1 MKKLIPA
8 FLFFL
13 FLSTK
18 FVFGSIENTNSNFT
32 KMEELPEEEIKD
44 ISKDNEAKLKFEN
57 ECENLEK
64 AIKKQEMMNAVKAIK
79 ELKKKEL
86 YKNMKQDLQ
95 NLEQNLE
102 EKEVNIQKYVEKE
115 NKLQIQIDENNILT
129 AEKRKEMQKMKDDLS
144 KEFEK
149 QEKVK
154 QNLQNEIDVCE
165 TEFWSI
171 NTEQHE
177 AEMLENVKLKYIEEL
192 IAKEEELKKIK
203 LKNQGM
209 EEEIKRK
216 KAINLQLEREG
227 KKYHF
232 YLEEDDTQKF
242 L

>member
-1 MKKLIPA
+1 VKI
-8 FLFFL
+8 
-13 FLSTK
+13 
-18 FVFGSIENTNSNFT
+18 
-32 KMEELPEEEIKD
+32 
-44 ISKDNEAKLKFEN
+44 DNIIDFD
-57 ECENLEK
+57 EK
-64 AIKKQEMMNAVKAIK
+64 IVQW
-79 ELKKKEL
+79 
-86 YKNMKQDLQ
+86 
-95 NLEQNLE
+95 
-102 EKEVNIQKYVEKE
+102 
-115 NKLQIQIDENNILT
+115 LT
-129 AEKRKEMQKMKDDLS
+129 